1 MKTPKE
7 REIDI
12 LKNLVIS
19 PDGRV
24 VTISLSLPLRGDRE
38 KKITITTSDVAR
50 ALKDA
55 GYFIKYVSKSCVC
68 SNVSERKRF
77 GVWIFNLIPAK
88 EYVKTLSK
96 KSEEAKAEELVVDI
110 TYSEEQIQRIK
121 TESKDKTLKM
131 PKLITRKDIARQ
143 NIEKKVK
150 TVNSG
155 SSKD

>member
-1 MKTPKE
+1 MLF
-7 REIDI
+7 R
-12 LKNLVIS
+12 S
-19 PDGRV
+19 
-24 VTISLSLPLRGDRE
+24 
-38 KKITITTSDVAR
+38 
-50 ALKDA
+50 
-55 GYFIKYVSKSCVC
+55 
-68 SNVSERKRF
+68 RF